1 MSGSGYYLRVKNHF
15 MPGTLYIVATPVGNL
30 GDITLRAIETLKKV
44 DLILCEDTR
53 HTLPLLTRFGI
64 KKPLISYHQHS
75 SAAKIKEIV
84 NLLNEGKKLA
94 LVTDAGTPGISDPG
108 NLLIEELLKKDSGL
122 KIIPLPGATALIA
135 ALSVSGFPAD
145 KFYFAGFPPQ
155 KKKRRAFFE
164 DLAGRRETVVFYES
178 PRRIL
183 KTLDE
188 LGEILGPRHEIMAAR
203 ELTKHFETIYRGSL
217 DSVEEKIKK
226 DSPRGEFVVLIKKE
240 GKTSQN

>member
-1 MSGSGYYLRVKNHF
+1 